1 MVDLHKL
8 QARRTGLLGASH
20 HDRRSSSLREVK
32 EIERE
37 THRRIADSVELIH
50 RTDQLL
56 AVMRSVLVTVPPPQ
70 EKRSRRS
77 RRGQQPSRVEILS
90 MFLLDLMMSATWL
103 KPADS
108 FRLALSTTEFMPTL
122 VAV

>member
-1 MVDLHKL
+1 MIDLHKL
-8 QARRTGLLGASH
+8 HARRTGLLGASH

-56 AVMRSVLVTVPPPQ
+56 AVMRSVLVTVPPPKKK
-70 EKRSRRS
+70 EAGEAEEDNSR
-77 RRGQQPSRVEILS
+77 PE
-90 MFLLDLMMSATWL
+90 
-103 KPADS
+103 
-108 FRLALSTTEFMPTL
+108 
-122 VAV
+122 